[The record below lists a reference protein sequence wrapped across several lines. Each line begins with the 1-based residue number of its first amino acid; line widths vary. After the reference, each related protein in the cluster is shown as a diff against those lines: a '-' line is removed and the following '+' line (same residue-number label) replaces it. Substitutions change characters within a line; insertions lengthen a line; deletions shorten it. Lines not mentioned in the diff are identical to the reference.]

1 GPLRSEEKSSAWKPG
16 GTLGEA
22 PSRATM
28 RGKLFADRV
37 ANGFG
42 RSSTVI
48 LRRTSG
54 ASARQSPNA
63 ALPVRSRELSAGSG
77 LLWARAAGAK
87 ASNIHGGNAS
97 EPKSTGRVPCATR
110 AGGYSR
116 LWVRV

>member
-1 GPLRSEEKSSAWKPG
+1 ML
-16 GTLGEA
+16 
-22 PSRATM
+22 
-28 RGKLFADRV
+28 ADQV

-77 LLWARAAGAK
+77 LLWARAAGAN
-87 ASNIHGGNAS
+87 ASNIHVGNAS
-97 EPKSTGRVPCATR
+97 EPKRTGRVPSEGKCGVHSARDQGGVDDGDDPLLVRAT
-110 AGGYSR
+110 
-116 LWVRV
+116 VRDPAAY